1 MKVTDDDFANINKPK
16 ENTKVEDD
24 ETKDH
29 LGMLAK
35 KKKQA
40 EVEQFM
46 LAIDR
51 MKQGEKGLYTPLSS
65 KFKKLAILSRL
76 VFAMTGTDQ
85 NEEGDGDEFQEQKR
99 CEEDN
104 VAESNKKEE
113 LPPDFCALDLAKMF
127 EYWQQMLK
135 NNTKY
140 S

>member
-99 CEEDN
+99 CEEEN
-104 VAESNKKEE
+104 VAESNKKDE
-113 LPPDFCALDLAKMF
+113 LPPNFCALDLAKTF
-127 EYWQQMLK
+127 EY
-135 NNTKY
+135 
-140 S
+140 

>member
-113 LPPDFCALDLAKMF
+113 LPPNFCALDLAKTF
-127 EYWQQMLK
+127 EYWQQMT
-135 NNTKY
+135 NI
-140 S
+140 

>member
-104 VAESNKKEE
+104 VAESNKKDE
-113 LPPDFCALDLAKMF
+113 LPPNFCALDLAKTF
-127 EYWQQMLK
+127 EY
-135 NNTKY
+135 
-140 S
+140 

>member
-113 LPPDFCALDLAKMF
+113 LPPNFCALDLAKTF
-127 EYWQQMLK
+127 EY
-135 NNTKY
+135 
-140 S
+140 

>member
-1 MKVTDDDFANINKPK
+1 MKVIDDDFANINNQK

-29 LGMLAK
+29 LEVLAK

-85 NEEGDGDEFQEQKR
+85 NGEEDGDEFQEQKR
-99 CEEDN
+99 CEEEN

-113 LPPDFCALDLAKMF
+113 LPPNFCALDLAKTF
-127 EYWQQMLK
+127 EYWQQM
-135 NNTKY
+135 TKKWN
-140 S
+140 

>member
-1 MKVTDDDFANINKPK
+1 MKVTDDNFANINKPK

-113 LPPDFCALDLAKMF
+113 LPPNFCALDLAKTF
-127 EYWQQMLK
+127 EYWQQMT
-135 NNTKY
+135 NI
-140 S
+140 

>member
-104 VAESNKKEE
+104 VAESNKKENFHPISV
-113 LPPDFCALDLAKMF
+113 LWIWPRLLNIDNK
-127 EYWQQMLK
+127 
-135 NNTKY
+135 
-140 S
+140 

>member
-1 MKVTDDDFANINKPK
+1 MKVIDDDFAYINKPK

-24 ETKDH
+24 EIKDH
-29 LGMLAK
+29 LEMLAK

-76 VFAMTGTDQ
+76 VFAMKGPDQ
-85 NEEGDGDEFQEQKR
+85 NGEGDFQEQKR
-99 CEEDN
+99 CEEEN

-113 LPPDFCALDLAKMF
+113 LPPDFCALDLAKTF
-127 EYWQQMLK
+127 EYWQQR
-135 NNTKY
+135 TKKWK
-140 S
+140 

>member
-1 MKVTDDDFANINKPK
+1 MKVTDDDFANINNQK

-29 LGMLAK
+29 LEVLAK

-85 NEEGDGDEFQEQKR
+85 NGEEDGDEFQEQKR
-99 CEEDN
+99 CEEEN

-113 LPPDFCALDLAKMF
+113 LPPNFCALDLAKTF
-127 EYWQQMLK
+127 EY
-135 NNTKY
+135 
-140 S
+140 